1 MLVWGEAYDLWV
13 QFPSNHCSVTILQC
27 CEILFQWRPHWLVSW
42 QGVVRVGVE
51 PTRAPPKTP
60 HGQGQVPGAGSQPHM
75 LQSHKYATEPHMLQ
89 SHICYKATYATK
101 PHICYKATCALK
113 ANMLQRHICY
123 RATYVLK
130 AHMLQRHIYNEGS
143 YATKAHIYATKA
155 HMLQSR
161 IYV

>member
-1 MLVWGEAYDLWV
+1 MLVLGVAYDLWV

-89 SHICYKATYATK
+89 SHIYVIK